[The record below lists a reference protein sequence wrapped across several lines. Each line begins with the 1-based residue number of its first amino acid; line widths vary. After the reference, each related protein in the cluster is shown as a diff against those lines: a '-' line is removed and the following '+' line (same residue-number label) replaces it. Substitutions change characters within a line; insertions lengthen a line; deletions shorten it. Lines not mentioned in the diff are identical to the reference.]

1 MYHFDRTKKMVVI
14 FYLLSA
20 ISFLLTIIG
29 FAYGGGEMLR
39 YGFINT
45 PLAAILMVVSFGVFL
60 ISLLAGLGLSALTRD
75 IAEELKLLENRNK
88 S

>member
-60 ISLLAGLGLSALTRD
+60 ISLLTGLGLSALTRD